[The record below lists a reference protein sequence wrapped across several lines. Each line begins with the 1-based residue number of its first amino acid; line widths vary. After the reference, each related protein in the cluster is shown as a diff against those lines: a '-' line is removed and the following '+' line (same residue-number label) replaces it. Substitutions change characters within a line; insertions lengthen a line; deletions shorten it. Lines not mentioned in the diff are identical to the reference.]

1 MAEVK
6 STDGFGTAQ
15 RQHALGLLLLLGL
28 QTRLILRMSWP
39 LLIAFYFQGDREARF
54 FLWAMAGLAGV
65 AFVAAMLHFARFTF
79 RVQEGQ
85 LQVRKGI
92 LVRDKTNIPLERV
105 QAVHV
110 EQNLLQRLFGVC
122 GLRIDT
128 ASSKGAELTI
138 HALPWDKA
146 HALRSM
152 LTSEN
157 VSSDSLDAEDLDTA
171 EKAPSADPLLSL
183 DWKTLVQVGLSQN
196 HLSKVA
202 LAIGGLATF
211 QGIAWDVIGNLWSS
225 VPTIYRTVLW
235 FLSPLLVLLSPVV
248 IATIAVGASLVT
260 TVFKHWK
267 LTLWVQGGRGPQT
280 ASLHV
285 TQGLLNRQSF
295 QVPIHKIQWVRWENT
310 WIRRLLSMDT
320 LEVRQA
326 SAGGGSG
333 GASAADGG
341 GSDSM
346 RLVVPAMNGDRTQKM
361 VGLLFPTWPEQKL
374 LTLRPTPYAFRIRW
388 FKRGLA
394 WMPVAIAA
402 GWGLGTA
409 FGTVVGLLLWTTVGA
424 WSRKWHQGQWATTD
438 GRHLSVHSGWL
449 FRQRV
454 MMDWTKLQAVEWH
467 QNRIHEKRG
476 VAHLTFHTSSGV
488 AHLRY
493 LPTSLA
499 LQLKDLANARVV
511 AHKGAWM

>member
-1 MAEVK
+1 MAEAK
-6 STDGFGTAQ
+6 SMDDFGSAQ

-39 LLIAFYFQGDREARF
+39 LLIAFYFQEDREARF
-54 FLWAMAGLAGV
+54 FLWAIAGLAGL
-65 AFVAAMLHFARFTF
+65 AFVAAILHFARFTF
-79 RVQEGQ
+79 RIQENQ

-128 ASSKGAELTI
+128 AGSQGAELTI

-146 HALRSM
+146 HALRSL

-157 VSSDSLDAEDLDTA
+157 LGSEFLEAEGQDTA
-171 EKAPSADPLLSL
+171 KKAPSAKPLLSL

-211 QGIAWDVIGNLWSS
+211 QGVAWDVIDNLWSS
-225 VPTIYRTVLW
+225 VPAMYRTVFW

-248 IATIAVGASLVT
+248 IATIAVGVSLVT

-267 LTLWVQGGRGPQT
+267 LTLWVQGAHDPQT
-280 ASLHV
+280 ASLHI
-285 TQGLLNRQSF
+285 TQGLMNRQSF
-295 QVPIHKIQWVRWENT
+295 QVPVHKIQWVKWENT

-320 LEVRQA
+320 LQVRQA

-333 GASAADGG
+333 GASGAEGG
-341 GSDSM
+341 GSDNM

-374 LTLRPTPYAFRIRW
+374 LTLRPTSYAFRIRW

-402 GWGLGTA
+402 GWGLGGG

-424 WSRKWHQGQWATTD
+424 WSKKWHQGQWATTD
-438 GRHLSVHSGWL
+438 GRHLSVHSGWW
-449 FRQRV
+449 FRQRI